1 MKSNMK
7 SNKYLQ
13 HLPNLIT
20 IINMLLGVSVLY
32 IVISQKG
39 EAYRLTACG
48 MILAAVVLDS
58 FDGAIAR
65 ALNVESALG
74 KQLDSFADLISFG
87 LAPLAI
93 LLTHNNFKNL
103 GWLMYV
109 CIALY
114 SISAA
119 YRLARFNLGDFN
131 NFFLGLPITAAGL
144 VLILINVALHF
155 CDVYNRSISTI
166 PVIILILLLS
176 ILMVSNI
183 KIYRSNFRLFSEK

>member
-13 HLPNLIT
+13 HIPNLIT

-32 IVISQKG
+32 IVFSQKG
-39 EAYRLTACG
+39 EVYRLTACG

-58 FDGAIAR
+58 FDGAVAR

-93 LLTHNNFKNL
+93 LLTHNSFRNL
-103 GWLMYV
+103 GWLMYA
-109 CIALY
+109 CIAIY

-144 VLILINVALHF
+144 VLILTNVVLHF
-155 CDVYNRSISTI
+155 YDVYNRSFSTL
-166 PVIILILLLS
+166 PVIILIFSLS
-176 ILMVSNI
+176 ILMISNI
-183 KIYRSNFRLFSEK
+183 KIYRSRFRLFSEK